1 MIDASRRSLMLL
13 CCVAVAMASG
23 CAEMDILPTWVPFQG
38 TVTDKVP
45 GVVTPAE
52 RKAELKKLSDAAAA
66 SSPTERQRISQQLV
80 ASIRTEK
87 NPLIRVEILRTLGH
101 YPGPDADAILKA
113 ALADSDTHVRVVA
126 CEAWG
131 RHSDAEAVKLL
142 SNMLRADVNPDVRL
156 AAAKALGET
165 KSPEAVPALGEALT
179 DTDPA
184 MQYRAVLS
192 LQKVTGKDLG
202 NDVGRWQQ
210 YVKGQQ
216 PTATSPSLAERFLRL
231 F

>member
-1 MIDASRRSLMLL
+1 MLL

-52 RKAELKKLSDAAAA
+52 RKAELRKLSDAAAA
-66 SSPTERQRISQQLV
+66 SSPTERQRISQELV
-80 ASIRTEK
+80 ASIRAEK